1 MLSRATCGPCV
12 WDPCLRRSKCDTTFR
27 PKFSEIDHYTADVKH
42 SSFVSSFWTSFF
54 HDTSPDLLL
63 ESWRFLRC
71 YETVSASAKTP
82 PHLSRSWKSKSSIR
96 MLHATNDDELAVGC
110 QRIFTSLSTRV
121 STKLSV
127 VESTGRNALKKPVAP
142 KDSKR
147 MNKARPAR
155 LEPALPTLSFK
166 QCRVRQWPF
175 PASRCS
181 ALSTHASVPEMWFV
195 LDHVPAE
202 ARSYRIDSANGTATS

>member
-1 MLSRATCGPCV
+1 
-12 WDPCLRRSKCDTTFR
+12 
-27 PKFSEIDHYTADVKH
+27 
-42 SSFVSSFWTSFF
+42 
-54 HDTSPDLLL
+54 
-63 ESWRFLRC
+63 
-71 YETVSASAKTP
+71 
-82 PHLSRSWKSKSSIR
+82 

-155 LEPALPTLSFK
+155 LESALPTLSFK
-166 QCRVRQWPF
+166 QCRVRQWLF
-175 PASRCS
+175 PANRCS

-195 LDHVPAE
+195 LDHVPVQHLPKLQQGGAIHVTLGFAQADHVDVPLGYVRFKLLLDE
-202 ARSYRIDSANGTATS
+202 LQMESKGQ